1 MSAQLLALVMCFA
14 GVFCLTPLG
23 IYLLWLTA
31 VNRRPRPTALAA
43 GWDFIALIG
52 GLIGFLVCGGL
63 ILLTALQSNARYWMR
78 GNLEQLRESWRTEQ
92 KAWLAIAALYILALA
107 LGIIVTM
114 LRKRRTLSVYNV
126 ELESLLETVDAVVKQ
141 QAPQALRRGY
151 DWAGLVEITPFIGM
165 GHAEVRIVAEDSKTA
180 QELDLNLRRNLPHAR
195 PAPVTPAGWLSTAA
209 LFCCVG
215 SICSLGL
222 VLLYAFYFSR

>member
-1 MSAQLLALVMCFA
+1 MSAQLLALVLCFA

-31 VNRRPRPTALAA
+31 VNRRPRPTAIAA
-43 GWDFIALIG
+43 AWDFIALIG
-52 GLIGFLVCGGL
+52 GLIGFLICGGL

-78 GNLEQLRESWRTEQ
+78 GNLEQLRESWRAEQ
-92 KAWLAIAALYILALA
+92 KVWLAIAAVYVVSLALA
-107 LGIIVTM
+107 ILVTM

-141 QAPQALRRGY
+141 ESPEAQRRGY
-151 DWAGLVEITPFIGM
+151 DWTGLVAITPFIGM
-165 GHAEVRIVAEDSKTA
+165 GHAEVRIVADDPKTA
-180 QELDLNLRRNLPHAR
+180 QELDLNLRRNLPQAL